1 MCLNFWLHW
10 NGGANF
16 CLTQRNRLKL
26 AQNRWKSLIES
37 NFQNL
42 HILHFFRVRDVSA
55 VLGSV
60 LGQKKILDLYHQFFQ
75 IRTLSKDILNETNAK
90 IDVKTVRDFQSRSN
104 NKGYM
109 DSADTIAESIDI
121 LKLQQSSKRFTQ
133 SMFQRNA

>member
-1 MCLNFWLHW
+1 MFLQFWVAYW
-10 NGGANF
+10 D
-16 CLTQRNRLKL
+16 K
-26 AQNRWKSLIES
+26 
-37 NFQNL
+37 
-42 HILHFFRVRDVSA
+42 
-55 VLGSV
+55 
-60 LGQKKILDLYHQFFQ
+60 KKILDLYHQFFQ

-109 DSADTIAESIDI
+109 DSADAIAESIDI